1 MQETEGNF
9 TDKKGKAQEAKDAL
23 DSMKKHSDKLRK
35 AIRCFMQR
43 KLHCELGYEDSDSGL
58 RKCLKEELE
67 DESLYS
73 TLCRWLQ
80 SFYVERSLKLD
91 ENKWPLTVLLAF
103 YKYEEDGWKK
113 IYKKLCEQSNTSMK
127 GFEEVCR
134 ELLRDREIKLKREPK
149 PQVYEKIADKFKE
162 IMAQLDKSKITEI
175 INELQILL
183 SDKSH
188 HTDAETR

>member
-1 MQETEGNF
+1 MQETEGNI
-9 TDKKGKAQEAKDAL
+9 TDKNEKAKEAL
-23 DSMKKHSDKLRK
+23 DSMKKHTGELRK
-35 AIRCFMQR
+35 AIRYFMQQ
-43 KLHCELGYEDSDSGL
+43 KLHCDLGYKDSDSGL
-58 RKCLKEELE
+58 RRCLRKELK

-80 SFYVERSLKLD
+80 AFHVERTLKLE
-91 ENKWPLTVLLAF
+91 ENVWPLTVLLAF
-103 YKYEEDGWKK
+103 YKYEEGGWKK
-113 IYKKLCEQSNTSMK
+113 IYEKLSEQSNTSMK
-127 GFEEVCR
+127 EFEEVCR

-149 PQVYEKIADKFKE
+149 PQDYEKIADKFKE

-188 HTDAETR
+188 HTDVDTR

>member
-1 MQETEGNF
+1 
-9 TDKKGKAQEAKDAL
+9 
-23 DSMKKHSDKLRK
+23 MKNHFDELRK
-35 AIRCFMQR
+35 AIHYFMQK

-58 RKCLKEELE
+58 RKCLKEKLE
-67 DESLYS
+67 DERLYS

-80 SFYVERSLKLD
+80 AFHVERTLNLE
-91 ENKWPLTVLLAF
+91 ENVWPLTVLLAF
-103 YKYEEDGWKK
+103 YKYEEKGWKK
-113 IYKKLCEQSNTSMK
+113 IYEKLSKKSNTSMK
-127 GFEEVCR
+127 EFEEVCR

-149 PQVYEKIADKFKE
+149 PQDYEKIADKFKE

-188 HTDAETR
+188 HTDVDTR

>member
-1 MQETEGNF
+1 MQETEGNI
-9 TDKKGKAQEAKDAL
+9 TNKNEKAKEAKYVL
-23 DSMKKHSDKLRK
+23 DSMKKHTGELRK
-35 AIRCFMQR
+35 AIRYFMQQ
-43 KLHCELGYEDSDSGL
+43 KLHCDLGYKDSDSGL
-58 RKCLKEELE
+58 RKCLKEKLE

-80 SFYVERSLKLD
+80 AFHVERTLKLE
-91 ENKWPLTVLLAF
+91 ENVWPLTVLLAF
-103 YKYEEDGWKK
+103 YKYEEGGWKK
-113 IYKKLCEQSNTSMK
+113 IYEKLSEQSNTSMK
-127 GFEEVCR
+127 EFEEVCR

-149 PQVYEKIADKFKE
+149 PQDYEKIADKFKE

-188 HTDAETR
+188 HTDVDTR

>member
-1 MQETEGNF
+1 
-9 TDKKGKAQEAKDAL
+9 
-23 DSMKKHSDKLRK
+23 
-35 AIRCFMQR
+35 
-43 KLHCELGYEDSDSGL
+43 
-58 RKCLKEELE
+58 
-67 DESLYS
+67 
-73 TLCRWLQ
+73 
-80 SFYVERSLKLD
+80 
-91 ENKWPLTVLLAF
+91 
-103 YKYEEDGWKK
+103 
-113 IYKKLCEQSNTSMK
+113 MK

-149 PQVYEKIADKFKE
+149 PQDYEKIADKFKE

>member
-9 TDKKGKAQEAKDAL
+9 TDKNEKAKEANDTL
-23 DSMKKHSDKLRK
+23 DSMKKHTGKLRK
-35 AIRCFMQR
+35 AIRYFIQQ
-43 KLHCELGYEDSDSGL
+43 KLHCALGYKDSDCGL
-58 RKCLKEELE
+58 RKCLKEKLE

-80 SFYVERSLKLD
+80 AFQVERTLKLE
-91 ENKWPLTVLLAF
+91 ENVWPLTVLLAF
-103 YKYEEDGWKK
+103 YKYEENGWKK
-113 IYKKLCEQSNTSMK
+113 IYEKLSEQPNISMK

-149 PQVYEKIADKFKE
+149 PQDYEKIADKFKE

-188 HTDAETR
+188 HTDVDTR